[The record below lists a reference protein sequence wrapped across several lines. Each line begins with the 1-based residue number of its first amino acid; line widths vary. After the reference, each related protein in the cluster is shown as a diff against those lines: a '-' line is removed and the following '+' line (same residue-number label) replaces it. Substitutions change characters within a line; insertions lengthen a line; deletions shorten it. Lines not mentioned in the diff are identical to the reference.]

1 MFQLHC
7 HAIFQCGSE
16 VGRPAWVWFFVSLVV
31 NQLFT
36 ELDSMQTLHEF
47 ISLIHCIF
55 VGIEEQCCEQSFIS
69 KALRCSG
76 SQGTFSSCESCS
88 ITGGTRLTT
97 SNTTWQLEKHPHYSV
112 QSLIQVSLPV
122 YMIFQLSLL
131 VCELKPSYELLKSS
145 APGFLWYYLLLL
157 LEFC

>member
-1 MFQLHC
+1 MHC
-7 HAIFQCGSE
+7 HAIFQCGCE
-16 VGRPAWVWFFVSLVV
+16 VGRPAWVWFFVSLVLT
-31 NQLFT
+31 NSSLNLT
-36 ELDSMQTLHEF
+36 ACRHYMSLYP
-47 ISLIHCIF
+47 LIHCIS

-145 APGFLWYYLLLL
+145 ALGFLW
-157 LEFC
+157 